1 MKKQLFI
8 FAFAVCGLNVFS
20 QTTFTVE
27 NFEGKTLNED
37 LPMKE
42 WNAVDAT
49 ATVKAN
55 PTNAIQKSALI
66 VATNYDSHLKLNV
79 TLPVGKNLTDYNKI
93 KFDIYLNA
101 GHLNDGKKM
110 LVYVGDNIV
119 YQDANYVVQATAA
132 GTWTPKEYTLSN
144 LTAVNTFEL
153 RLGISTNQA
162 DYYIDNIELVE
173 KTATALREV
182 EAETFSA
189 TVSSNTIELSQ
200 VASSLKVYDI
210 TGQMLVSAENTSFV
224 EVSLREGSI
233 YVIKAVVNGKIQ
245 TVKIVK

>member
-55 PTNAIQKSALI
+55 PTNAAQKSALI
-66 VATNYDSHLKLNV
+66 VTSNWDAHLKLNV
-79 TLPVGKNLTDYNKI
+79 SLPVGKVLADYNKI
-93 KFDIYLNA
+93 KFDIYLNS
-101 GHLNDGKKM
+101 GHQNNDKKM
-110 LVYVGDNIV
+110 KVYVNDAVV
-119 YQDANYVVQATAA
+119 YEDTNYPTQAPDA
-132 GTWTPKEYTLSN
+132 TWTTKEYSLSN
-144 LTAVNTFEL
+144 LAAGNTFVL
-153 RLGISTNQA
+153 DLGISTTDGN
-162 DYYIDNIELVE
+162 YYIDNVVLVE
-173 KTATALREV
+173 KTATAIGETKGEV
-182 EAETFSA
+182 FSA

-210 TGQMLVSAENTSFV
+210 TGQMLVSAENTSSV
-224 EVSLREGSI
+224 EVSLRDGSI
-233 YVIKAVVNGKIQ
+233 YVIKAVVNGKVQ